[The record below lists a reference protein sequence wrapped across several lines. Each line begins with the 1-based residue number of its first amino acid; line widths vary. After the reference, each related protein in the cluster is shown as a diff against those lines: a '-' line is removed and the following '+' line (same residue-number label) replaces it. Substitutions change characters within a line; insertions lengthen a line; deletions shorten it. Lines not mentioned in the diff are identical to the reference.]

1 MKKHTIILLLSAIV
15 LFPAIATAQF
25 FEHDKVVVWDV
36 KDDIAGKTVHEST
49 KEEIRISMVSAFAN
63 SENYEAFNIV
73 SGEIKSYAEYKY
85 GKGPKNIAKAI
96 RDKYPNVDYVI
107 FTTIKMLEHSDAAE
121 KNKIMLSSDFF
132 DVNEL
137 EIYRTNYVEMPT
149 DLRAIPGAC
158 AELLSKLLHEE
169 ISAPETPMQ
178 YNPAASSTAASQ
190 PFDGYIETAY
200 GLNMKM
206 IRVEGGT
213 FTMGA
218 TSEQGDD
225 FDNDERP
232 THDVELSEYYISE
245 CEITQAQW
253 QAIMGNTI
261 AKQRDKV
268 NPSAGLYGVGA
279 NYPMYFVSYYDALEF
294 CNRLNRITGRVYTL
308 PTEAQWE
315 YAARGGKYSRKY
327 KYSGFNQIGIVAW
340 HKGNSASSTHPVG
353 QLRGNE
359 LGIKDMT
366 GNVWEWCRDYYQ
378 PYTYEFQKDPMC
390 GSGKSIVLRGG
401 SFGKVDREC
410 RVSYRLNADPS
421 KRDMFIGFRVVCLP

>member
-15 LFPAIATAQF
+15 LFPTFATAQF
-25 FEHDKVVVWDV
+25 FENDKVVVWDI
-36 KDDIAGKTVHEST
+36 KDDIVGKTVHEST

-63 SENYEAFNIV
+63 SDNYEAFNIV

-132 DVNEL
+132 DVQEL
-137 EIYRTNYVEMPT
+137 KSYRAAYVEMPT

-158 AELLSKLLHEE
+158 AELLSKLLLEE

-178 YNPAASSTAASQ
+178 YDPATSSTVSSQ

-225 FDNDERP
+225 FYDDERP

-253 QAIMGNTI
+253 KAIMSNTI

-268 NPSAGLYGVGA
+268 NPSAELYGVGA
-279 NYPMYFVSYYDALEF
+279 NYPMYFVSYFDALDF
-294 CNRLNRITGRVYTL
+294 CKRLSQITGRVYTL

-378 PYTYEFQKDPMC
+378 PYTYEFQKDPTC
-390 GSGKSIVLRGG
+390 GSGKTVVLRGG
-401 SFGKVDREC
+401 SFGKVDIEC
-410 RVSYRLNADPS
+410 RVSYRLNAYPS